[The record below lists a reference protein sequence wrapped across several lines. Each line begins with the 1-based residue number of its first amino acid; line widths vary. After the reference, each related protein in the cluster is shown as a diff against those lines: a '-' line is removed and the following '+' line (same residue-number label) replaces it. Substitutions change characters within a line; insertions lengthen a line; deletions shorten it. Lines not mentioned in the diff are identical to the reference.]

1 VIGQEKKEV
10 GTETL
15 ETLRMNLIKIN
26 ILRKVLNKLQ
36 LKLKPQ
42 LSPLLKSH
50 QNLKNPKN
58 LLLKNTTR
66 AKVLSWT
73 ITLTR
78 KFQWRKPRLMLIGSR
93 RKSLWFWKPNNR
105 RKITREI
112 HKELSN
118 SQTAEAESKKT
129 SRS

>member
-1 VIGQEKKEV
+1 
-10 GTETL
+10 
-15 ETLRMNLIKIN
+15 
-26 ILRKVLNKLQ
+26 
-36 LKLKPQ
+36 
-42 LSPLLKSH
+42 LLKSH